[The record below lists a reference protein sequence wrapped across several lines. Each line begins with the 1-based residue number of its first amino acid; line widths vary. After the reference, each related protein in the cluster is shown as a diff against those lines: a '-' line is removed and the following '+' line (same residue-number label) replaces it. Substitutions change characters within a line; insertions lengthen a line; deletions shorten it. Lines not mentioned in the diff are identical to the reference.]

1 MRKFQNSI
9 LPPPYK
15 SQAKVG
21 KIGKFFCLLICV
33 LTLATNVVT
42 AQSKLWLHGNK
53 IINLSDSYNITVS
66 NLPTPS
72 GPAGLV
78 YDGSMPTLT
87 EHVEYDSNGNIL
99 FFMIDGKIY
108 NKDGYLLVKET
119 SAQGSLYEYYPEKA
133 LNYTLL
139 KVPGECNKFYL
150 LQNLNAS
157 IDAPS
162 YWATPRFFISVL
174 DLDLVNQFFPN
185 DPDRSGALV
194 NWENV
199 PANYPIALLSVQGAS
214 QAPSFNI
221 VNARCGSIISLST
234 SIPGNPGQNS
244 IAFTQFTPY
253 WVDETQIFL
262 NESKYGSSYNWVLNG
277 QGIQYI
283 GGSPC
288 SVSFNNITNYYE
300 KRSISS
306 AQSSIKLFMG
316 RRNTGASTISELG
329 QNFQQISC
337 ESSLPAAN
345 VITSESTV
353 DGLFFYNLQ
362 NPAGLQYVNVVL
374 GTSHSIPGSSIPNL
388 NLWLKG
394 CHFRRA
400 VYQGLESIFVFHEQG
415 VDVIKGTSNPLN
427 LTIQSNVINIPSPF
441 ANNATLIS
449 ALSST
454 DTNLNYPQLYAS
466 SIVSNPTRLIIA
478 PIQVYNHIDEIIP
491 TSECCVFETN
501 YNAEGNITVTSNQIW
516 SPGNNPFNN
525 SQGPIHVSGDIVIQ
539 AGRSLTINNLEIRF
553 AENSDVVVSAG
564 AYLRIESNS
573 KLTSY
578 SCDGMMW
585 RGIDLLSSPNLNQAL
600 SPTPA
605 TGIGR
610 VQINNSI
617 IEHALTAIQVG
628 TNNSN
633 AGGLI
638 RTIEATFLNCRVGVD
653 FKPYAL
659 VQFSTFENSKWI
671 TNQKLKDPDLLL
683 GSMVHLQGVSG
694 TVRFKNC
701 TFVNSASWSQY
712 NMSVRQEGIHC
723 TNSSIKVEN
732 SGSATLPYVS
742 TSDLGRAFYRLK
754 SGIVYSGTSTSTL
767 SVTRMAFDEC
777 NTGLEVTNAVGVI
790 INDNLFD
797 VPVSAAIANIKPRG
811 SILTGCTGFSYERNA
826 LEAAS
831 FNALTQNVGSMFV
844 NCGVDNNL
852 SYRNTYS
859 NLWKGQE
866 VQGNNADPLA
876 SIGLQ
881 LRCNTYTNCQYD
893 QYLGDDDY
901 WRNNQGDVD
910 AIGNLANNKFS
921 LQFPSCAANKY
932 DMYISPIRNYT
943 TWFFDY
949 FVPNS
954 EWYIPNSFD
963 DTYADCSS
971 PHIQVVVPGAFEDN
985 TNPTHVNICP
995 TEPLPPINSN
1005 GFLLLQEKQDAVVA
1019 ARENYQFIV
1028 DKNEKE
1034 YLLNNINSAFP
1045 SESGLIKDLLLQKTP
1060 LSDEV
1065 MKAFIG
1071 KIDAMD
1077 PWHVTQVLLANAP
1090 LTKDVLYAL
1099 ENSES
1104 LSGFFMNF
1112 IYEAQ
1117 ATGAINL
1124 RKLLELEISARE
1136 TDKHL
1141 TFVQLMSQADSLFES
1156 SALQTEYA
1164 SLMEKYGTDDAKKWQ
1179 LEYLRSTNP
1188 TLSAEIFT
1196 SLADK
1201 PEHKD
1206 WSMLKNIEWSIP
1218 DSVETLDS
1226 ITVSLIEE
1234 IAFNPKSDGYPLALA
1249 LLEKYGYDAVVAEP
1263 EIPLNYRSMQLGE
1276 KKDFQLTP
1284 IEFDAFPNPTSTN
1297 TFVTYPKE
1305 ADGFGYIEFWN
1316 NQGMLLKRELCSE
1329 NGIKEINLE
1338 AWSSGVYLLKLVV
1351 NEKQISSL
1359 KIVKL

>member
-1 MRKFQNSI
+1 NS
-9 LPPPYK
+9 
-15 SQAKVG
+15 V
-21 KIGKFFCLLICV
+21 
-33 LTLATNVVT
+33 
-42 AQSKLWLHGNK
+42 
-53 IINLSDSYNITVS
+53 
-66 NLPTPS
+66 
-72 GPAGLV
+72 
-78 YDGSMPTLT
+78 
-87 EHVEYDSNGNIL
+87 
-99 FFMIDGKIY
+99 
-108 NKDGYLLVKET
+108 
-119 SAQGSLYEYYPEKA
+119 
-133 LNYTLL
+133 
-139 KVPGECNKFYL
+139 
-150 LQNLNAS
+150 
-157 IDAPS
+157 
-162 YWATPRFFISVL
+162 
-174 DLDLVNQFFPN
+174 
-185 DPDRSGALV
+185 
-194 NWENV
+194 
-199 PANYPIALLSVQGAS
+199 
-214 QAPSFNI
+214 
-221 VNARCGSIISLST
+221 
-234 SIPGNPGQNS
+234 
-244 IAFTQFTPY
+244 
-253 WVDETQIFL
+253 
-262 NESKYGSSYNWVLNG
+262 
-277 QGIQYI
+277 
-283 GGSPC
+283 
-288 SVSFNNITNYYE
+288 
-300 KRSISS
+300 
-306 AQSSIKLFMG
+306 
-316 RRNTGASTISELG
+316 
-329 QNFQQISC
+329 
-337 ESSLPAAN
+337 
-345 VITSESTV
+345 
-353 DGLFFYNLQ
+353 
-362 NPAGLQYVNVVL
+362 
-374 GTSHSIPGSSIPNL
+374 
-388 NLWLKG
+388 
-394 CHFRRA
+394 
-400 VYQGLESIFVFHEQG
+400 
-415 VDVIKGTSNPLN
+415 
-427 LTIQSNVINIPSPF
+427 
-441 ANNATLIS
+441 
-449 ALSST
+449 
-454 DTNLNYPQLYAS
+454 
-466 SIVSNPTRLIIA
+466 
-478 PIQVYNHIDEIIP
+478 
-491 TSECCVFETN
+491 
-501 YNAEGNITVTSNQIW
+501 
-516 SPGNNPFNN
+516 
-525 SQGPIHVSGDIVIQ
+525 
-539 AGRSLTINNLEIRF
+539 
-553 AENSDVVVSAG
+553 
-564 AYLRIESNS
+564 
-573 KLTSY
+573 
-578 SCDGMMW
+578 
-585 RGIDLLSSPNLNQAL
+585 
-600 SPTPA
+600 
-605 TGIGR
+605 
-610 VQINNSI
+610 
-617 IEHALTAIQVG
+617 IEHAITAVQVG
-628 TNNSN
+628 TTNSN

-638 RTIEATFLNCRVGVD
+638 RTIEATFLNCRVGVE

-659 VQFSTFENSKWI
+659 AQFSTFENSKWI
-671 TNQKLKDPDLLL
+671 TNQKLKDSDLLL
-683 GSMVHLQGVSG
+683 GSMVFLKDVKG
-694 TVRFKNC
+694 TVIFKNC
-701 TFVNSASWSQY
+701 TFVNSANWYVY
-712 NMSVRQEGIHC
+712 NMNSRQTGIHC

-732 SGSATLPYVS
+732 SGSATMPYVS
-742 TSDLGRAFYRLK
+742 TSNLGRAFYRLK

-767 SVTRMAFDEC
+767 SVTKMAFDEC
-777 NTGLEVTNAVGVI
+777 NTGLQATNATGAI

-797 VPVSAAIANIKPRG
+797 VPISAAIPNIKPRG

-826 LEAAS
+826 LQAAS
-831 FNALTQNVGSMFV
+831 FNAQTQNVGSMFV

-910 AIGNLANNKFS
+910 AIGNLANNRFS
-921 LQFPSCAANKY
+921 MQFPSCAADKY
-932 DMYISPIRNYT
+932 DMYISPIRNYG

-985 TNPTHVNICP
+985 TNPLHTNICLA
-995 TEPLPPINSN
+995 EPLPSINSN
-1005 GFLLLQEKQDAVVA
+1005 GIVLLQEKQDAVLA
-1019 ARENYQFIV
+1019 ARANYQFVV

-1065 MKAFIG
+1065 MKAFIT
-1071 KIDAMD
+1071 KIDNMD

-1117 ATGAINL
+1117 AIGAINL

-1141 TFVQLMSQADSLFES
+1141 TFVQLMSQADSLLES

-1188 TLSAEIFT
+1188 TLSAEIFS

-1201 PEHKD
+1201 PQHKD
-1206 WSMLKNIEWSIP
+1206 WAMLKNIEWSIP

-1226 ITVSLIEE
+1226 ITFYLIEE

-1276 KKDFQLTP
+1276 KKGFQITP
-1284 IEFDAFPNPTSTN
+1284 IEFEAFPNPASTN

-1316 NQGMLLKRELCSE
+1316 NQGMLLKRELCAE
-1329 NGIKEINLE
+1329 NGIKEVNLE